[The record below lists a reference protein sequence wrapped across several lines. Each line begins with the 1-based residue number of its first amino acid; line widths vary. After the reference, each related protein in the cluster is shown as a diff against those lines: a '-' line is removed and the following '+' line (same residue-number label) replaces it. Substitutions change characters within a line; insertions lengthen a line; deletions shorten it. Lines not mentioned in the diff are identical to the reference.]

1 MAVSG
6 GNTAELRY
14 DPFGR
19 LFEVR
24 DRNGNIRRNV
34 YDGDALVAEYDANN
48 IMLRRF
54 VHGTGTGMPA
64 PAKAGD
70 PLVAYAGASTAP
82 GNARFLYADR
92 LGSIV
97 LHADAAGTSTMVN
110 AYDEYGVADA
120 PIDTRF
126 GYTGQAWVPE
136 AGLYYYKARMYS
148 PTLGRFMQTD
158 PIGYADGMNLYA
170 YVGNDPVNGVD
181 PSGFCRI
188 LYHYYQNIYENSEGE
203 QPGPIKSNGVSFS
216 GCQDNPIFDGFL
228 QQVSFENGGVG
239 EVPQSQ
245 GNGNS
250 ERMLV
255 SESRKVTNPVQCLP
269 T

>member
-1 MAVSG
+1 
-6 GNTAELRY
+6 
-14 DPFGR
+14 
-19 LFEVR
+19 
-24 DRNGNIRRNV
+24 
-34 YDGDALVAEYDANN
+34 
-48 IMLRRF
+48 MLRRF
-54 VHGTGTGMPA
+54 VHGTGTGD
-64 PAKAGD
+64 D
-70 PLVAYAGASTAP
+70 PLVAYSGASTAL

-181 PSGFCRI
+181 PKRVVYKLHQI
-188 LYHYYQNIYENSEGE
+188 LRQ
-203 QPGPIKSNGVSFS
+203 
-216 GCQDNPIFDGFL
+216 
-228 QQVSFENGGVG
+228 
-239 EVPQSQ
+239 
-245 GNGNS
+245 
-250 ERMLV
+250 
-255 SESRKVTNPVQCLP
+255 
-269 T
+269 